1 MTINAVDMR
10 IACHPPPNNE
20 SRIIGRVSFT
30 ITFESNNVTNTQ
42 CFPRSSNL
50 NTRRAFFRSS
60 SVPLSTMTC
69 RFVWSSPIRPN
80 VRPNRMSQLN
90 IRHDPIFHFHREG
103 IPFYVPHLQTH
114 HPEEQVLGLRQSEAK
129 NLLSKDRPCYQHC
142 QKWELRMA
150 EGKPVLI
157 ARISKMKTRFLT
169 EMSWTLRQ
177 RSERKENE
185 AKVRYAGDKRISS
198 SCRFGFV
205 SHMDHFALQW
215 HAHTLVIFFSVM
227 KVYMYT

>member
-80 VRPNRMSQLN
+80 VRPSRMSQLN

-142 QKWELRMA
+142 QKWELRLA

-169 EMSWTLRQ
+169 KMSWTLRQ
-177 RSERKENE
+177 RSERKEN
-185 AKVRYAGDKRISS
+185 
-198 SCRFGFV
+198 
-205 SHMDHFALQW
+205 
-215 HAHTLVIFFSVM
+215 
-227 KVYMYT
+227 